1 MITNPTAR
9 RFRGVLVLG
18 SALLLGGGLGLAQQP
33 AAKPASGGTAASPS
47 VPVDEI
53 VQKFAAKE
61 SEFKRARDNYTYRQT
76 VRVLELDD
84 DGRER
89 GRYEMVSDIIFT
101 PSGKRLERVV
111 RAPMP
116 TLHNISLDPGD
127 EQDLRNVQPF
137 VLTAEEISKYIVT
150 YSGPQKVD
158 EIETYVFTVKPK
170 AMQPGQRYFDGQIWV
185 DQQDLQIVKSFGQGV
200 QKKSTTSRYPRFET
214 YRDQIDGKYWFPVY
228 TRADDVLHFQTS
240 DQRVRM
246 TVKYEDYKQFKSQ
259 VGIEYEGVVN
269 DKQPESNKKQP
280 ESNKKK

>member
-1 MITNPTAR
+1 MITNSIAHRLR
-9 RFRGVLVLG
+9 RVLTPA
-18 SALLLGGGLGLAQQP
+18 SALLLLLGGSLGLAQQP
-33 AAKPASGGTAASPS
+33 AIKTASGGTAAAPS
-47 VPVDEI
+47 IPVDEI
-53 VQKFAAKE
+53 IQKFAAKE

-116 TLHNISLDPGD
+116 TLQRISLDPGD

-137 VLTAEEISKYIVT
+137 VLTTEDIPKYSVT

-158 EIETYVFTVKPK
+158 EVETYVFTVKPK
-170 AMQPGQRYFDGQIWV
+170 TMQAGQRYFDGQIWV
-185 DQQDLQIVKSFGQGV
+185 DQQDLQIVKSFGKGVGV
-200 QKKSTTSRYPRFET
+200 QKKGSDHQYPRFET

-228 TRADDVLHFQTS
+228 TRADDVLHFQTN

-259 VGIEYEGVVN
+259 VGIEYEGVVS
-269 DKQPESNKKQP
+269 DKQPESNKK
-280 ESNKKK
+280 KK